1 MSLLRSTPRTL
12 YTRLVRHAQ
21 AVCIPRRQFGNG
33 GYSDDAG
40 HPKGK
45 EPNKHGPDPS
55 ADIEHLRSPVSST
68 ATKGTGKGHN
78 TSQNQRDQKRSFSTL
93 ASRQFNTGPAH
104 LADGGKGSK
113 PTSTKGL
120 APKILNPSPPPEGKA
135 SEDVKKHNEE
145 LEHRA
150 ERVHERFPDED
161 DEKDKMGKEFW
172 TGEFVRGAVIHVTVA
187 AFVALLIECW

>member
-21 AVCIPRRQFGNG
+21 AVYIPRRQFANG
-33 GYSDDAG
+33 GYSDDTS

-45 EPNKHGPDPS
+45 HPNKQGPNPS

-68 ATKGTGKGHN
+68 STTGTGKGHN

-93 ASRQFNTGPAH
+93 VSRQFNTGPAH
-104 LADGGKGSK
+104 FADGGKGSRPK
-113 PTSTKGL
+113 STKGL
-120 APKILNPSPPPEGKA
+120 SPKILNKSLPPEGKA

-150 ERVHERFPDED
+150 ERVHERFPNEDE
-161 DEKDKMGKEFW
+161 EKDKIDKEFL